1 MLNDQEEFS
10 RRQGHALN
18 VYTEGPG
25 VYQPPLE
32 TQTQEKMGSLLAA
45 GLPLHTPAPQ
55 LSYQLGR
62 KEVNG
67 FISFFFLIK

>member
-1 MLNDQEEFS
+1 MLNAQEEFS

-25 VYQPPLE
+25 VYQPTLE
-32 TQTQEKMGSLLAA
+32 TQTEKMGSLLVA

-55 LSYQLGR
+55 LSYQLSR
-62 KEVNG
+62 KEVMG
-67 FISFFFLIK
+67 LFLSSF